1 MRKSMFIQMFFAAC
15 FIFATSAMAQ
25 NISATKENSASPEN
39 LIKNGS
45 FEEGKDPGQYS
56 TEGVGAKKH
65 CALEHNNEDSGL
77 YRQLLSLPQRQT
89 MY

>member
-1 MRKSMFIQMFFAAC
+1 MRKSILIQMFLAAC
-15 FIFATSAMAQ
+15 FIFAASAMAQ
-25 NISATKENSASPEN
+25 NLSATKENSAPPEN

-56 TEGVGAKKH
+56 TKGWIKKH
-65 CALEHNNEDSGL
+65 CALEHNNGDSGL
-77 YRQLLSLPQRQT
+77 HRQLLSLPQWQT